1 MGTHLTQVRRDR
13 LKNLKPGTTLVVHVR
28 KPNEDAVQDIYVGG
42 LVRQLIAPGKGTPDR
57 PGVVIDRPRRRD
69 LGAVRS
75 DPFRLPLELDSGN
88 VAQAYSTL

>member
-57 PGVVIDRPRRRD
+57 PGVVIDRHGVEISVPYDQIRF
-69 LGAVRS
+69 AYRS
-75 DPFRLPLELDSGN
+75 N
-88 VAQAYSTL
+88 